1 MVYVMDVNDNAP
13 QFQNLDFR
21 SGYIASLRVDASN
34 GTIIKSVPVHDADA
48 TPPNNIVQLRVLPPH
63 NEIFGFKGTN
73 LIVKKS
79 ATLKSMEGQRYTVVI
94 SAKDL
99 GTPSLSNRTVIKVYV
114 QPTRLSSK
122 SSCERLSVMMYDQIS
137 PQPNIITSN
146 SSYMEINDISSYN
159 ATLSYGLWLIYSS
172 TQFEG
177 ESVVMAVRTPETNIP
192 TTKNFRSLR
201 GFCTDSAL
209 LAIFSQQNFTG
220 KMTVLFATA
229 SKLSLKGK
237 SAVAINNS
245 WAISWLSFSSPRLLE
260 CSREGYSIFRSLP
273 KEIGVPLVRGVK
285 KLTKEGVAKFKAVY
299 G

>member
-1 MVYVMDVNDNAP
+1 
-13 QFQNLDFR
+13 
-21 SGYIASLRVDASN
+21 
-34 GTIIKSVPVHDADA
+34 
-48 TPPNNIVQLRVLPPH
+48 
-63 NEIFGFKGTN
+63 
-73 LIVKKS
+73 
-79 ATLKSMEGQRYTVVI
+79 
-94 SAKDL
+94 
-99 GTPSLSNRTVIKVYV
+99 
-114 QPTRLSSK
+114 
-122 SSCERLSVMMYDQIS
+122 MMYDQIS